1 MQHMRL
7 GIFETR
13 KAHRRRPAILQHGF
27 YGCSD
32 FFLSILAFLASI
44 PFFSS
49 TIPGRDESSG
59 YLLAA
64 GMFPHFGMIVFDFH
78 LIRFAEG
85 SQRAS
90 ERLEG
95 ETHVWDDFP
104 SL

>member
-1 MQHMRL
+1 
-7 GIFETR
+7 
-13 KAHRRRPAILQHGF
+13 
-27 YGCSD
+27 
-32 FFLSILAFLASI
+32 
-44 PFFSS
+44 
-49 TIPGRDESSG
+49 
-59 YLLAA
+59 
-64 GMFPHFGMIVFDFH
+64 MIVFDFH